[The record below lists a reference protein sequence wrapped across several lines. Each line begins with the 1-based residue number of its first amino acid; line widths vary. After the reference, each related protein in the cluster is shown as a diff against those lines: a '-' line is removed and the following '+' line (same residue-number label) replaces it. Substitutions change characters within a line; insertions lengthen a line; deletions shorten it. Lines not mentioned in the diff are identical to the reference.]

1 MNKICYKIIILLLFV
16 NSLPLKAQSS
26 LDWEVEDG
34 YQFEM
39 SVVAFLNLNGK
50 TLNSENDKVGVF
62 VGNECRGLASL
73 IRAGVEGKYYAYLQI
88 FSDED
93 NKTMRFKIYDSTSD
107 RIIDVNKTFTFKSG
121 SIQGD
126 LTQAY
131 SIAEPKLLSE
141 AEIISFSLQDLRSLS
156 YNYDDSK
163 GTLII
168 DVFDTSDITSL
179 APIFELTPL
188 AEIFYEGKKVISGV
202 TEIDFTKPVEVFLRS
217 PDQSKMKT
225 ILVTINKVNIAAPRF
240 FRKHVVCDYKGV
252 IKVIYELEGESVKL
266 EKNGVNIRNSVIS
279 NNEVIF
285 DSLEPGLYQVKINNL
300 VKSVRIE
307 SK

>member
-1 MNKICYKIIILLLFV
+1 MNKICYKIALLLLFV

-26 LDWEVEDG
+26 LDWEVENG
-34 YQFEM
+34 YQYDM

-62 VGNECRGLASL
+62 VGDECRGVANL
-73 IRAGVEGKYYAYLQI
+73 IKAGVEGKYYAYLQI

-93 NKTMRFKIYDSTSD
+93 NKTMRFKIYDSTND
-107 RIIDVNKTFTFKSG
+107 KIIDVNKTFKFKSG

-131 SIAEPKLLSE
+131 SIAEPELLSE

-156 YNYDDSK
+156 YDYNASN
-163 GTLII
+163 GTLTI

-188 AEIFYEGKKVISGV
+188 AEIFYKGQKVVSGV
-202 TEIDFTKPVEVFLRS
+202 TEIDFTRPIEVFLRS
-217 PDQSKMKT
+217 PDQSKMKK
-225 ILVTINKVNIAAPRF
+225 ILVTINKVNIATPRF

-252 IKVIYELEGESVKL
+252 IKVVYELEGEQVSL
-266 EKNGVNIRNSVIS
+266 EKNGANVRNSVIS

-285 DSLEPGLYQVKINNL
+285 DSLEPGLYQVKVNNV